1 MKVIFRII
9 CISVIMI
16 VTVSSL
22 ALFSNTN
29 GGGKVL
35 LAQSLEEELE
45 QVKKDREETQ
55 KKIQEAKKQEQAA
68 LSEVKVVEEELLTS
82 LSQLD
87 TLNDKLA
94 KAKKDIDDTTIDL
107 VMKEDELRKID
118 DELNKKVA
126 ILNGRVASIYKS
138 NNNNILEIL
147 LKAEDFI
154 EFISRLKLMNI
165 LAQQDLEIVKEIKDK
180 KTANLN
186 IKKGI
191 LDLREQQKERKEEIT
206 DLVSQA
212 ESKQDEIES
221 IYDEKNGLLSNAR
234 ANKNNLIAIEKEYE
248 IKEAEITRILES
260 YKYGNAPGSKFMWP
274 VAGRLISGFGM
285 RHHPILGYMRFH
297 SGLDLAAPNGTL
309 IKSAD
314 GGEVIYAGYD
324 GGYGYS
330 IMVYHGGGFATWYA
344 HCSRILVSVGQA
356 VARGQVIGLVG
367 STGLATGPHLHFEVR
382 INGGAKNPL
391 EYLE

>member
-16 VTVSSL
+16 VAVSSL

-126 ILNGRVASIYKS
+126 ILNERVASIYKS

-234 ANKNNLIAIEKEYE
+234 ANKNNLIAMEKEYE

-382 INGGAKNPL
+382 INGAAQNPL
-391 EYLE
+391 QYLE